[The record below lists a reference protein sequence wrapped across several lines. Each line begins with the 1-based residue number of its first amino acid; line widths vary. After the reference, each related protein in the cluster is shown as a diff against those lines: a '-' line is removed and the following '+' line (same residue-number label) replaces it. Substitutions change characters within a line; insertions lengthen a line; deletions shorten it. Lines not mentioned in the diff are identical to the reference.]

1 MKHRNRFVEES
12 PTIMIIPMIDIMFF
26 LLIFFMISTL
36 YMSGEQQVPLSLPKT
51 SQTNVTSVA
60 TVTVSL
66 TKDGNVYVN
75 QERQTQNSLVETLQ
89 EAVQNNPNTTFVIR
103 ADENIPYGQVI
114 VMLNLLKESGA
125 TYVSIATDRL

>member
-36 YMSGEQQVPLSLPKT
+36 YMNGEQQVPLSLPKT

>member
-103 ADENIPYGQVI
+103 ADENIPYGQVV

>member
-51 SQTNVTSVA
+51 SQTKVTSVA